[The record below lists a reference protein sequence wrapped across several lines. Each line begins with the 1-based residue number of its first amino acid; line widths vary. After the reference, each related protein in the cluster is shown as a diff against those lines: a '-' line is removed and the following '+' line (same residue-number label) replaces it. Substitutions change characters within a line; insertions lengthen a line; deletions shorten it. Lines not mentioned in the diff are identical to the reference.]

1 MFETNFNDISEG
13 LKKHLPTYLPSCRW
27 FASKTKDI
35 AEVDI
40 IDCLPMKRNLKT
52 YMLILRVAL
61 DDGSIEHYSMPISVI
76 DKAPSKEQKIGL
88 ILTLDDGT
96 HIIEGIF
103 DAGFRDA
110 LFETIIGGKTIEG
123 INGVLSCSV
132 NPKYIS
138 HFIDHGKKI
147 SSKILAAEQSNS
159 SIIYNNSF
167 FLKLYRKLEIGP
179 HPEAEMAHFL
189 SETGFTHVPPFIGS
203 MKYMQNEEK
212 TWLEIALL
220 QEYVKNIGDGWTYF
234 TAILKNTIKALKSAN
249 DADKYFL
256 LPLKEEINRTYEMAS
271 LLGKRTA
278 EMHLA
283 LSSDRKN
290 DSFAP
295 LPFKGEAKNE
305 AYAIA
310 RLWMEQAMKILNDN
324 MQMLPSPTDMLARN
338 IIDNEKSLLDRL
350 KYYFTASGG
359 EILRIHGDYH
369 LGQLLFTGNDFFII
383 DFEGEPARSLRERR
397 KKQSP
402 LKDVSGMIR
411 SLHYAAN
418 YALKSLACDD
428 EASSFWAKIWYDNAC
443 SSFLSSYR
451 QEAMDASFL
460 PADDEEF
467 NATLKAFL
475 MEKAAYEICY
485 EFNNRPDWVHIPLKG
500 IESII
505 N

>member
-13 LKKHLPTYLPSCRW
+13 LKKYLPAYLPSCRW

-40 IDCLPMKRNLKT
+40 LDCLPMKRNLKT
-52 YMLILRVAL
+52 YMLILRVVL
-61 DDGSIEHYSMPISVI
+61 DDDSIEHYSMPLSVI
-76 DKAPSKEQKIGL
+76 DKTPSKEQKIGL
-88 ILTLDDGT
+88 IFALDNGT

-110 LFETIIGGKTIEG
+110 LFETLIGGKTVEG
-123 INGVLSCSV
+123 INGVLSGFV
-132 NPKYIS
+132 NAKSIS
-138 HFIDHGKKI
+138 HLIEQGKNI
-147 SSKILAAEQSNS
+147 SSKVLPAEQSNS
-159 SIIYNNSF
+159 SVIYNDSF
-167 FLKLYRKLEIGP
+167 FLKLYRRLEIGP
-179 HPEAEMAHFL
+179 HPEAEMTHFL
-189 SETGFTHVPPFIGS
+189 SEAGFTHVPPFIGS

-212 TWLEIALL
+212 SWREVALL

-234 TAILKNTIKALKSAN
+234 TAVLKNTIKALKSAD

-256 LPLKEEINRTYEMAS
+256 LPLKEEINRTYAMAS

-295 LPFKGEAKNE
+295 LPFKGETKKE

-310 RLWMEQAMKILNDN
+310 RLWMKQAMKILKDN
-324 MQMLPSPTDMLARN
+324 IQMLPSPTDKLARN
-338 IIDNEKSLLDRL
+338 IIDNEKLLIDRL

-369 LGQLLFTGNDFFII
+369 LGQLLFTGDDFFII
-383 DFEGEPARSLRERR
+383 DFEGEPARSLIERR

-428 EASSFWAKIWYDNAC
+428 EASSFWAKIWYDNAY

-451 QEAMDASFL
+451 QEAMNASFL

-475 MEKAAYEICY
+475 MEKVFYEICY
-485 EFNNRPDWVHIPLKG
+485 EFNNRPDWVYIPLKG
-500 IESII
+500 IESVI